1 MKGLIINL
9 VAILIGGL
17 SGNFVGSSLS
27 SKYKDLIMSGL
38 SLSIFVVGMESA
50 LKGENFIQIIL
61 AMVIGL
67 AIGTY
72 LDIEKRIESLGNKIQ
87 KLVSKKEGDST
98 FVEGFVSGSLIL
110 CVGSL
115 TIIGALNAGLMGD
128 NSLLITKSVFDGITA
143 FILASTLGVGVMFSG
158 VPLMIYEGGIFFLA
172 RYLKDF
178 FTPAI
183 MANINGVGGIL
194 ILAIGLT
201 MLRIRDFKSAN
212 MIPAIFLGI
221 LFGAIWG

>member
-17 SGNFVGSSLS
+17 SGNFVGEKLS
-27 SKYKDLIMSGL
+27 SKYKDQIMSGL
-38 SLSIFVVGMESA
+38 ALSILVVGMESA

-61 AMVIGL
+61 AMVLGL

-72 LDIEKRIESLGNKIQ
+72 LDIESQIEGLGNRIQ
-87 KLVSKKEGDST
+87 KVVNKKDGDTT
-98 FVEGFVSGSLIL
+98 FVEGFVSASLIL

-143 FILASTLGVGVMFSG
+143 FILASTLGIGVMFSG
-158 VPLMIYEGGIFFLA
+158 LPLIIYEGAIFFLA
-172 RYLKDF
+172 RFLKDF

-194 ILAIGLT
+194 ILAIGFN

-221 LFGAIWG
+221 LFAAIWG

>member
-17 SGNFVGSSLS
+17 SGNFVGAKLS
-27 SKYKDLIMSGL
+27 SKYKDQIMSGL
-38 SLSIFVVGMESA
+38 ALSILVVGMESA

-61 AMVIGL
+61 AMVLGL

-72 LDIEKRIESLGNKIQ
+72 LDIESQIEGLGNRIQ
-87 KLVSKKEGDST
+87 KVVNKKDGDTT
-98 FVEGFVSGSLIL
+98 FVEGFVSASLIL

-143 FILASTLGVGVMFSG
+143 FILASTLGIGVMFSG
-158 VPLMIYEGGIFFLA
+158 LPLIIYEGAIFFLA
-172 RYLKDF
+172 RFLKDF

-194 ILAIGLT
+194 ILAIGFN

-221 LFGAIWG
+221 LFAAIWG

>member
-17 SGNFVGSSLS
+17 SGNFVGEKLS
-27 SKYKDLIMSGL
+27 SKYKDQIMSGL
-38 SLSIFVVGMESA
+38 ALSILVVGMESA

-61 AMVIGL
+61 AMVLGL

-72 LDIEKRIESLGNKIQ
+72 LDIESQIEGLGNRIQ
-87 KLVSKKEGDST
+87 KVVNKKEGDTT
-98 FVEGFVSGSLIL
+98 FVEGFVSASLIL

-143 FILASTLGVGVMFSG
+143 FILASTLGIGVMFSG
-158 VPLMIYEGGIFFLA
+158 LPLIIYEGAIFFLA
-172 RYLKDF
+172 RVLKDF

-194 ILAIGLT
+194 ILAIGFN

-221 LFGAIWG
+221 LFAAIWG

>member
-17 SGNFVGSSLS
+17 SGNFVGAKLS
-27 SKYKDLIMSGL
+27 SKYKDQIMSGL
-38 SLSIFVVGMESA
+38 ALSILVVGMESA

-61 AMVIGL
+61 SMVLGL

-72 LDIEKRIESLGNKIQ
+72 LDIESQIEGLGNRIQ
-87 KLVSKKEGDST
+87 KVVNKKDGDTT
-98 FVEGFVSGSLIL
+98 FVEGFVSASLIL

-143 FILASTLGVGVMFSG
+143 FILASTLGIGVMFSG
-158 VPLMIYEGGIFFLA
+158 LPLIIYEGAIFFLA
-172 RYLKDF
+172 RFLKDF

-194 ILAIGLT
+194 ILAIGFN

-221 LFGAIWG
+221 LFAAIWG

>member
-17 SGNFVGSSLS
+17 SGNFVGEKLS
-27 SKYKDLIMSGL
+27 SKYKDQIMSGL
-38 SLSIFVVGMESA
+38 ALSILVVGMESA

-61 AMVIGL
+61 AMVLGL

-72 LDIEKRIESLGNKIQ
+72 LDIESQIEGLGNRIQ
-87 KLVSKKEGDST
+87 KVVNKKDGDTT
-98 FVEGFVSGSLIL
+98 FVEGFVSASLIL

-143 FILASTLGVGVMFSG
+143 FILASTLGIGVMFSG
-158 VPLMIYEGGIFFLA
+158 LPLIIYEGAIFFLA
-172 RYLKDF
+172 RVLKD
-178 FTPAI
+178 
-183 MANINGVGGIL
+183 
-194 ILAIGLT
+194 
-201 MLRIRDFKSAN
+201 
-212 MIPAIFLGI
+212 
-221 LFGAIWG
+221 

>member
-17 SGNFVGSSLS
+17 SGNFVGEKLS
-27 SKYKDLIMSGL
+27 SKYKDQIMSGL
-38 SLSIFVVGMESA
+38 ALSILVVGMESA

-61 AMVIGL
+61 AMVLGL

-72 LDIEKRIESLGNKIQ
+72 LDIESQIEGLGNRIQ
-87 KLVSKKEGDST
+87 KVVNKKEGDTT
-98 FVEGFVSGSLIL
+98 FVEGFVSASLIL

-143 FILASTLGVGVMFSG
+143 FILASTLGIGVMFSG
-158 VPLMIYEGGIFFLA
+158 LPLIIYEGAIFFLA
-172 RYLKDF
+172 RFLKDF

-194 ILAIGLT
+194 ILAIGFN

-221 LFGAIWG
+221 LFAAIWG

>member
-17 SGNFVGSSLS
+17 SGNFVGEKLS
-27 SKYKDLIMSGL
+27 SKYKDQIMSGL
-38 SLSIFVVGMESA
+38 ALSIFVVGMESA

-61 AMVIGL
+61 AMVLGL

-72 LDIEKRIESLGNKIQ
+72 LDIESQIEGLGNRIQ
-87 KLVSKKEGDST
+87 KVVNKKDGDTT
-98 FVEGFVSGSLIL
+98 FVEGFVSASLIL

-143 FILASTLGVGVMFSG
+143 FILASTLGIGVMFSG
-158 VPLMIYEGGIFFLA
+158 LPLIIYEGAIFFLA
-172 RYLKDF
+172 RFLKDF

-194 ILAIGLT
+194 ILAIGFN

-221 LFGAIWG
+221 LFAAIWG

>member
-17 SGNFVGSSLS
+17 SGNFVGAKLS
-27 SKYKDLIMSGL
+27 SKYKDQIMSGL
-38 SLSIFVVGMESA
+38 ALSILVVGMESA

-61 AMVIGL
+61 SMVLGL

-72 LDIEKRIESLGNKIQ
+72 LDIESRIEGLGNRIQ
-87 KLVSKKEGDST
+87 KVVNKKEGDTT
-98 FVEGFVSGSLIL
+98 FVEGFVSASLIL

-143 FILASTLGVGVMFSG
+143 FILASTLGIGVMFSG
-158 VPLMIYEGGIFFLA
+158 LPLIIYEGAIFFLA
-172 RYLKDF
+172 RFLKDF

-194 ILAIGLT
+194 ILAIGFN

-221 LFGAIWG
+221 LFAAIWG

>member
-17 SGNFVGSSLS
+17 SGNFVGAKLS
-27 SKYKDLIMSGL
+27 SKYKDQIMSGL
-38 SLSIFVVGMESA
+38 ALSILVVGMESA

-61 AMVIGL
+61 AMVLGL

-72 LDIEKRIESLGNKIQ
+72 LDIESRIEGLGNRIQ
-87 KLVSKKEGDST
+87 KVVNKKEGDTT
-98 FVEGFVSGSLIL
+98 FVEGFVSASLIL

-143 FILASTLGVGVMFSG
+143 FILASTLGIGVMFSG
-158 VPLMIYEGGIFFLA
+158 LPLIIYEGAIFFLA
-172 RYLKDF
+172 RFLKDF

-194 ILAIGLT
+194 ILAIGFN

-221 LFGAIWG
+221 LFAAIWG

>member
-17 SGNFVGSSLS
+17 SGNFVGAKLS
-27 SKYKDLIMSGL
+27 SKYKDQIMSGL
-38 SLSIFVVGMESA
+38 ALSILVVGMESA

-61 AMVIGL
+61 AMVLGL

-72 LDIEKRIESLGNKIQ
+72 LDIESRIEGLGNRIQ
-87 KLVSKKEGDST
+87 KVVNKKEGDTT
-98 FVEGFVSGSLIL
+98 FVEGFVSASLIL

-143 FILASTLGVGVMFSG
+143 FILASTLGIGVMFSG
-158 VPLMIYEGGIFFLA
+158 LPLIIYEGAIFFLA
-172 RYLKDF
+172 RVLKDF

-194 ILAIGLT
+194 ILAIGFN

-221 LFGAIWG
+221 LFAAIWG

>member
-17 SGNFVGSSLS
+17 SGNFVGEKLS
-27 SKYKDLIMSGL
+27 SKYKDQIMSGL
-38 SLSIFVVGMESA
+38 ALSILVVGMESA

-61 AMVIGL
+61 AMVLGL

-72 LDIEKRIESLGNKIQ
+72 LDIESRIEGLGNRIQ
-87 KLVSKKEGDST
+87 KVVNKKEGDTT
-98 FVEGFVSGSLIL
+98 FVEGFVSASLIL

-143 FILASTLGVGVMFSG
+143 FILASTLGIGVMFSG
-158 VPLMIYEGGIFFLA
+158 LPLIIYEGAIFFLA
-172 RYLKDF
+172 RVLKDF

-194 ILAIGLT
+194 ILAIGFN

-221 LFGAIWG
+221 LFAAIWG

>member
-17 SGNFVGSSLS
+17 SGNFVGEKLS
-27 SKYKDLIMSGL
+27 SKYKDQIMSGL
-38 SLSIFVVGMESA
+38 ALSILVVGMESA

-61 AMVIGL
+61 AMVLGL

-72 LDIEKRIESLGNKIQ
+72 LDIESQIEGLGNRIQ
-87 KLVSKKEGDST
+87 KVVNKKDGDTT
-98 FVEGFVSGSLIL
+98 FVEGFVSASLIL

-143 FILASTLGVGVMFSG
+143 FILASTLGIGVMFSG
-158 VPLMIYEGGIFFLA
+158 LPLIIYEGAIFFLA
-172 RYLKDF
+172 RVLKDF

-194 ILAIGLT
+194 ILAIGFN

-221 LFGAIWG
+221 LFAAIWG

>member
-17 SGNFVGSSLS
+17 SGNFVGAKLS
-27 SKYKDLIMSGL
+27 SKYKDQIMSGL
-38 SLSIFVVGMESA
+38 ALSILVVGMESA

-61 AMVIGL
+61 AMVLGL

-72 LDIEKRIESLGNKIQ
+72 LDIESQIEGLGNRIQ
-87 KLVSKKEGDST
+87 KVVNKKDGDTT
-98 FVEGFVSGSLIL
+98 FVEGFVSASLIL

-143 FILASTLGVGVMFSG
+143 FILASTLGIGVMFSG
-158 VPLMIYEGGIFFLA
+158 IPLIIYEGAIFFLA
-172 RYLKDF
+172 RFLKDF

-194 ILAIGLT
+194 ILAIGFN

-221 LFGAIWG
+221 LFAAIWG